1 MNNDSS
7 SQIEQYGCARCADI
21 AAYLDGEL
29 TAQAENSFE
38 RHLTD
43 CEVCSERLNEQKRL
57 LCALDF
63 AFEDEKNFELPKDFV
78 KTVAVRAESDVS
90 ALNSR
95 EERRRAV
102 VITALL
108 FGAGILFGIA
118 SKKLGVF
125 EAAFSQTKVFLGVFW
140 RAFSRQFAGEIVFSA
155 SLILLLLIFSLA
167 ALSVLLKKHRRA

>member
-1 MNNDSS
+1 MIKSDNKICSHSS
-7 SQIEQYGCARCADI
+7 DV

-29 TAQAENSFE
+29 TAQAEISFE

-43 CEVCSERLNEQKRL
+43 CEICSVRLNEQKRL
-57 LCALDF
+57 LCALDI

-90 ALNSR
+90 ALNSK

-108 FGAGILFGIA
+108 FGAGVLFGTA

-125 EAAFSQTKVFLGVFW
+125 EAAFSEIRVFFGVFW
-140 RAFSRQFAGEIVFSA
+140 RAFSRQFASEVVFSA
-155 SLILLLLIFSLA
+155 SLILLLLIFSIT